1 MSKDITST
9 FATEDDRLFVQYKVD
24 FQGNAKLLGSGPMTS
39 NTARDA
45 GGPFAGVTETLVD
58 DIKWE
63 PRVDEAD
70 KLDYIVAVSSGVLAG
85 LVDSFFVGEFSL
97 DCAGKWGKDTIAK
110 VVMKVARVE
119 GYDGGDLKDA
129 IRLLEKNHPFA
140 ADGNINDFGGGRQH
154 HLRDFSHH
162 FSIGGLFFSIFTQ
175 FTGLVVGADK
185 AGNLLVVCVPEPK
198 RDCIGRNFQE
208 KVAFGII
215 DWFFHMVSD
224 MAGSSGACGDGVGIP
239 GPLVSFMKE
248 LSALPFFKETNN
260 DAGMGF
266 RLWVSKLFNGTLL
279 ADRDENGKILKG
291 GQKRFDLRAEIG
303 ILEEIGR
310 QSIPVLINQCLVRA
324 FYFCRRLAREIKE
337 LGIRGIADLGRI
349 APEDVL
355 PLGTPAMRRMVTVS
369 SGVFVGVDIADAA
382 VRAAC
387 VQNVGGFFL
396 HVNYV
401 GVATFVIACVV
412 DMSAAR
418 EGERLGEGETP
429 EEAYERGL
437 FELDCLKLDFKQA
450 RILHSI
456 EHALVAYDIAA
467 EKHPERA
474 KKKRAWLKEWSEGVV
489 DAINCVWAA
498 DAGYFMDDKALY
510 TSIKSQLSSGMSDSW
525 LWLVTMEAAEFKP
538 YAPLHGG
545 NDKLY
550 KGLKLDSDY
559 LGDVF
564 CTRQKTIGKKEL
576 EKLGKAVSKTRAA
589 LDGSVKKAV
598 VGGVA
603 AVAAAAATAGAA
615 FYLAPAIA
623 PTLAGVLGFNAAAL
637 HGAALTSASLA
648 FLGGG
653 ALAVGGAG
661 MAGGTTLIVGGGAL
675 LGAIGGSGASAA
687 TSMALATNGSYVL
700 DECAKLV
707 TFCKDVLITR
717 YGDFASV
724 ARIHAIL
731 NQRII
736 ELEVRIEDI
745 KQGSSNDNDHA
756 AEDDG
761 TDNEDKISPK
771 KARKILSRSCTFM
784 QRSSDKLVAVLRGT
798 DDKRAVLAKRAK

>member
-1 MSKDITST
+1 MSKDIAST
-9 FATEDDRLFVQYKVD
+9 FATEDDGLFVQYKVD
-24 FQGNAKLLGSGPMTS
+24 FQGKAKLLGSGPMTS
-39 NTARDA
+39 GTARDA
-45 GGPFAGVTETLVD
+45 GGSFAGVTETLVD

-97 DCAGKWGKDTIAK
+97 DCAEQWGKDTITK

-119 GYDGGDLKDA
+119 GYAGEDLKDA
-129 IRLLEKNHPFA
+129 VKLLEKNHPFA
-140 ADGNINDFGGGRQH
+140 ADGNTQEFGGGLQH

-175 FTGLVVGADK
+175 FTGLVVGTDDT
-185 AGNLLVVCVPEPK
+185 GNLMAVPVSK
-198 RDCIGRNFQE
+198 RDYIGGNFHE
-208 KVAFGII
+208 KVSFGAI

-224 MAGSSGACGDGVGIP
+224 MAGSSGARGDGVGIP

-248 LSALPFFKETNN
+248 LSALPFFKETNS

-303 ILEEIGR
+303 ILEGIGR

-349 APEDVL
+349 AAEDVL
-355 PLGTPAMRRMVTVS
+355 PLGTPAMRRMVTVA

-382 VRAAC
+382 VRAAH
-387 VQNVGGFFL
+387 VKIPGVFFL
-396 HVNYV
+396 RVNYV

-412 DMSAAR
+412 DISATR
-418 EGERLGEGETP
+418 EGERLGDGEAP
-429 EEAYERGL
+429 EQAYERGL

-456 EHALVAYDIAA
+456 EHALVAYDIAI
-467 EKHPERA
+467 EKHPKRA
-474 KKKRAWLKEWSEGVV
+474 EKKRVWLKEWSEGVV

-510 TSIKSQLSSGMSDSW
+510 TAIKSQLSSEMGDSW
-525 LWLVTMEAAEFKP
+525 LWLVAMEAAEFKP
-538 YAPLHGG
+538 YAPLYGG
-545 NDKLY
+545 NDKQY

-559 LGDVF
+559 LSEVF
-564 CTRQKTIGKKEL
+564 CTHQKTVGKAEL
-576 EKLGKAVSKTRAA
+576 EKLGKSVNKTRAV
-589 LDGSVKKAV
+589 LDGSVKKTV

-771 KARKILSRSCTFM
+771 KARKILSRSCMFM

>member
-1 MSKDITST
+1 MSKDIAST
-9 FATEDDRLFVQYKVD
+9 FATEDDGLFVQYKVD
-24 FQGNAKLLGSGPMTS
+24 FQGKAKLLGSGPMTS
-39 NTARDA
+39 STARDA
-45 GGPFAGVTETLVD
+45 GGSFAGVTETLVD

-97 DCAGKWGKDTIAK
+97 DRAEQWGKDTIAK

-119 GYDGGDLKDA
+119 GYAGEDLKDA
-129 IRLLEKNHPFA
+129 VKLLEKNHPFA
-140 ADGNINDFGGGRQH
+140 ADGNTQEFGGGLQH

-175 FTGLVVGADK
+175 FTGLVVGTDDTGHLMA
-185 AGNLLVVCVPEPK
+185 VPVSK
-198 RDCIGRNFQE
+198 GDYIGRNFQE
-208 KVAFGII
+208 KVSFGAI

-224 MAGSSGACGDGVGIP
+224 MAGSSGARGDGVGIP

-248 LSALPFFKETNN
+248 LSALPFFKETNS

-337 LGIRGIADLGRI
+337 LGIRGIADLRRI

-369 SGVFVGVDIADAA
+369 SGVFVGVDIAGAA
-382 VRAAC
+382 VRAARA
-387 VQNVGGFFL
+387 QNAGVFFL

-412 DMSAAR
+412 DVSTAR
-418 EGERLGEGETP
+418 EGEKIGDGETP

-456 EHALVAYDIAA
+456 EHALVAYDIAI
-467 EKHPERA
+467 EKHPKRA
-474 KKKRAWLKEWSEGVV
+474 EKKRAWLKEWSEGVV

-510 TSIKSQLSSGMSDSW
+510 TSIKSQLSNEMGDSW
-525 LWLVTMEAAEFKP
+525 LWLVAMEAAEFKP
-538 YAPLHGG
+538 YVPLYGG
-545 NDKLY
+545 NDKQY

-559 LGDVF
+559 LGEVF
-564 CTRQKTIGKKEL
+564 CTHQEAIGKTEL
-576 EKLGKAVSKTRAA
+576 EKLGKSVSKTRAV
-589 LDGSVKKAV
+589 LDGSVKKTV

-700 DECAKLV
+700 NECAKLV
-707 TFCKDVLITR
+707 TFCEDVLIKR
-717 YGDFASV
+717 CGDFASV
-724 ARIHAIL
+724 ARIHTIL